1 MRLGVGGSSSSLASI
16 CGSEGL
22 QAQLVRSAAPAARR
36 GLSTWLVGG
45 CWGCRAG
52 HSGSYYYL
60 CPGTASP
67 ERTAPDV
74 HSDEEVCAA
83 VAAAPAPAAA
93 PDATRWIT
101 ADPARPAHDAASLTD
116 SHPPRHNRCARLFSA
131 PPTVDAGTA
140 RRTVPG
146 AVRGTR
152 SAGPAG
158 SADTAVTPDRCSGT
172 GTAVAAIAARGPVDV
187 HPAAWRT

>member
-36 GLSTWLVGG
+36 GLSTWLAGG

-83 VAAAPAPAAA
+83 VAAASAPAAA

-116 SHPPRHNRCARLFSA
+116 SHPPRHDRCARLFSA
-131 PPTVDAGTA
+131 PPAVDAGTA
-140 RRTVPG
+140 RRTGVPG
-146 AVRGTR
+146 AVLSLPPPAPPGPPEPPGPPI
-152 SAGPAG
+152 SAAVPAPPCHRCHPGP
-158 SADTAVTPDRCSGT
+158 R
-172 GTAVAAIAARGPVDV
+172 
-187 HPAAWRT
+187 